1 MLLSCSFSN
10 SPDYTTIDRSKIS
23 MRTVRF
29 FSAAI
34 AFVALQLQINA
45 VTASSLKD
53 DPVTTCTSYDL
64 SDKNFPGRGSEIEDD
79 GTCSVTVPENPST
92 SKRKL
97 ESIWNED
104 IAKLEEFFKTRMEM
118 KLKKLPTSAV
128 YKPSPWAGAA
138 WQVYQDS
145 INYKWN
151 KDQPSPAEKYAT
163 AFDLDV
169 KAFMNNVSAQNGV
182 DGRNYRAACTSNK
195 ECFDPNVD
203 TVCGMRAGAT
213 SGYCI
218 PTWFGVCHAWAPAAI
233 SEQEPNCPVTF
244 NGVTFQPLDIK
255 ALITLVYDGANTS
268 SVFTGSRYS
277 GNNDSIDEYG
287 GHTDYSYRDL
297 NPGYFHIAA
306 TNLLGLLNTTFIIDR
321 DAGTEVWNHPV
332 VGFKVYEQTTMTPE
346 KAAQT
351 FYGLQEYPWNN
362 ASKSIVYTKSRLSW
376 INDTYTDG
384 GLVASGLN
392 ENFTVGADY
401 DYLLELDEGEEII
414 GGEWLNES
422 NDIHPD
428 FLWLLKEKPAS
439 DTVTS
444 IGLSYA
450 NVAMLLEKA
459 VECSDS
465 PLTVELKASKTT

>member
-1 MLLSCSFSN
+1 
-10 SPDYTTIDRSKIS
+10 

-64 SDKNFPGRGSEIEDD
+64 SDKNFPGR
-79 GTCSVTVPENPST
+79 
-92 SKRKL
+92 

-203 TVCGMRAGAT
+203 TVCAQLPRD
-213 SGYCI
+213 
-218 PTWFGVCHAWAPAAI
+218 V
-233 SEQEPNCPVTF
+233 QR
-244 NGVTFQPLDIK
+244 VTFQPLDIK